1 MSGRGGLL
9 CPRLMTGMFGGRVED
24 DDEGKVVVGGGTGH
38 GGVLAGAGRSGG
50 GEETFGDPL
59 AEAFGAAMHVD
70 PWLSSSSFVSMT
82 ISTGAPAVFAC

>member
-1 MSGRGGLL
+1 MRGRGGLL

-50 GEETFGDPL
+50 GEE
-59 AEAFGAAMHVD
+59 AIGAAVDVD